1 LTTPLFSTPEPSAVP
16 LHFLIMPANL
26 LFSPDALPL
35 VLASVLD
42 SSLDFFK
49 KGGIFMVPLALCSL
63 AAVTLVI
70 LRALALRRDQV
81 LPPGI
86 LSGIEQL
93 PPGGDPENLGRLAG
107 GDPSALGRLTRVG
120 LTHLRWP
127 KAENVEAVQVAARRE
142 ILRLESGLGLLEL
155 IVGVSPLLGLL
166 GAVSG
171 LIRVFSNYSAT
182 KGQASDPA
190 VIALGI
196 SEALHTTLFGIAI
209 AVGAL
214 VAYTYFHKKVEL
226 YAVEMES
233 FLADLLTKCY
243 DVRSSRRAALESAG
257 NAASSNRGIELE
269 EDYPAAAASAPAL
282 TPAPVMRRRPRTES
296 V

>member
-1 LTTPLFSTPEPSAVP
+1 
-16 LHFLIMPANL
+16 MPA
-26 LFSPDALPL
+26 FSL
-35 VLASVLD
+35 VSLHSPIFGSVLD
-42 SSLDFFK
+42 TSLDFFQ
-49 KGGIFMVPLALCSL
+49 KGGIFMVPLSLCSV
-63 AAVTLVI
+63 AAVTIVI
-70 LRALALRRDQV
+70 LRALALRRDNV
-81 LPPGI
+81 LPPVI

-127 KAENVEAVQVAARRE
+127 KAENAEAVQVAARRE

-214 VAYTYFHKKVEL
+214 VAYTYFHKRVEL
-226 YAVEMES
+226 FAVEMES
-233 FLADLLTKCY
+233 FLADLLSKCY
-243 DVRSSRRAALESAG
+243 DVRSARRSTLEAGGGSDEAAIAPTS
-257 NAASSNRGIELE
+257 GIEME
-269 EDYPAAAASAPAL
+269 EDYPAPATAAAVAPAA
-282 TPAPVMRRRPRTES
+282 PASTAALRRRPRAER

>member
-1 LTTPLFSTPEPSAVP
+1 
-16 LHFLIMPANL
+16 MPFAL
-26 LFSPDALPL
+26 LFSAPTP
-35 VLASVLD
+35 VILATVLD
-42 SSLDFFK
+42 SAIDFFK
-49 KGGIFMVPLALCSL
+49 KGGIFMVPLSLCSL
-63 AAVTLVI
+63 AAVTIII
-70 LRALALRRDQV
+70 LRALALRRENV
-81 LPPGI
+81 LPPVI

-127 KAENVEAVQVAARRE
+127 KTENVEAVQVAARRE
-142 ILRLESGLGLLEL
+142 ILRLETGLGLLEL

-171 LIRVFSNYSAT
+171 LIRVFSNYSST

-209 AVGAL
+209 AVVAL

-226 YAVEMES
+226 FAVEMES

-243 DVRSSRRAALESAG
+243 DVRSSRRAAAEAGAESTG
-257 NAASSNRGIELE
+257 GRMPSGIELE
-269 EDYPAAAASAPAL
+269 EEYSSAAEESGGAAAPMEAAAQPL
-282 TPAPVMRRRPRTES
+282 RRRPRAER